1 MGKHFHA
8 FENKEALCYSCKCEA
23 WETETRNQQEL
34 AWQFPRYSVGCFT
47 ISVDL
52 GFLRTCTLKCG
63 YWQCHTSFLGESVT
77 TKRKKSIDLAAQS
90 GAANEVVSRYGSASK
105 EHLVSYS
112 GVDSQY
118 INGIKIWNK

>member
-1 MGKHFHA
+1 MKQEAPHVNIERSIIKQFRREIWRPFVKGLQDYEMIKDGDKVAVCISGGKDSM
-8 FENKEALCYSCKCEA
+8 LL
-23 WETETRNQQEL
+23 Q
-34 AWQFPRYSVGCFT
+34 
-47 ISVDL
+47 
-52 GFLRTCTLKCG
+52 
-63 YWQCHTSFLGESVT
+63 
-77 TKRKKSIDLAAQS
+77 SIDLAAQS

>member
-1 MGKHFHA
+1 MWLLAVSHF
-8 FENKEALCYSCKCEA
+8 FFRRKCYDK
-23 WETETRNQQEL
+23 
-34 AWQFPRYSVGCFT
+34 
-47 ISVDL
+47 
-52 GFLRTCTLKCG
+52 K
-63 YWQCHTSFLGESVT
+63 
-77 TKRKKSIDLAAQS
+77 KKSIDLAAQS

>member
-1 MGKHFHA
+1 M
-8 FENKEALCYSCKCEA
+8 
-23 WETETRNQQEL
+23 
-34 AWQFPRYSVGCFT
+34 GCFT

-52 GFLRTCTLKCG
+52 GFLRTCTL
-63 YWQCHTSFLGESVT
+63 
-77 TKRKKSIDLAAQS
+77 KKSIDLAAQS